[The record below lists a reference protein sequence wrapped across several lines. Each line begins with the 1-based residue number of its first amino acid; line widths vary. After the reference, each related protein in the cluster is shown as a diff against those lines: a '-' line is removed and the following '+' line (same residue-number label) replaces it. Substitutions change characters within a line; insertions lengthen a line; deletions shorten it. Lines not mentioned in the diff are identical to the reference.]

1 MNSPATATGRHH
13 ETVPRT
19 ATPASLD
26 GLITAAR
33 AGDEAAFE
41 RLIAP
46 YRGDIHALCYRMLG
60 SLHDAEDASQ
70 EALLRAWRAVGRFEG
85 RSSFRTWLHRIATNV
100 CLDEIARRP
109 KRVLPI
115 DYGPPARPGAPNPA
129 RLEAPIWLEPY
140 PDGSIEIADDAIGP
154 EARYE
159 QRETLELAFVAALQ
173 HLPPRQRAV
182 FVLRDVL
189 GLPAAAVAQML
200 SASTVSVNSALQ
212 RARDTIS
219 SRLPDHSQQEELRRL
234 GDDRLREFVSR
245 LVRAFERGQ
254 IAAIMALLAEDAVFS
269 MPPYP
274 AWYQG
279 RDRIADSWLMPQ
291 ESPTGLRFL
300 STRANGQLA
309 LGVYKL
315 DAARN
320 LYMPNCL
327 EVFGLRGELISEVTS
342 FRNPELI
349 RVFGLP
355 DKLRP

>member
-1 MNSPATATGRHH
+1 M
-13 ETVPRT
+13 RT
-19 ATPASLD
+19 AEARTSD
-26 GLITAAR
+26 DSLITAAR
-33 AGDEAAFE
+33 EGDEAAFE
-41 RLIAP
+41 GLIAP
-46 YRGDIHALCYRMLG
+46 HRGEIHSLCYRMLG

-70 EALLRAWRAVGRFEG
+70 EAFLRAWRSMGRFQG
-85 RSSFRTWLHRIATNV
+85 RSSIRTWLHRIATNV

-109 KRVLPI
+109 KRVLPV
-115 DYGPPARPGAPNPA
+115 DYGPPAAAGEADPA

-140 PDGSIEIADDAIGP
+140 PDESIQVADDAIGP

-189 GLPAAAVAQML
+189 GFPAADTARML
-200 SASTVSVNSALQ
+200 SASPPSVNSALQ
-212 RARDTIS
+212 RARETIS

-234 GDDRLREFVSR
+234 GDDRLRAFVSR
-245 LVRAFERGQ
+245 LVGAFEHGQ
-254 IAAIMALLAEDAVFS
+254 VAAILALLAEDAVFS

-279 RDRIADSWLMPQ
+279 RERIADSWLMPQ
-291 ESPTGLRFL
+291 DSPPGLRFL

-315 DAARN
+315 EAAQN
-320 LYMPNCL
+320 LYLPNCI
-327 EVFGLRGELISEVTS
+327 EVFGLRGDLISEVTS

-355 DKLRP
+355 EKLHP

>member
-1 MNSPATATGRHH
+1 M
-13 ETVPRT
+13 RT
-19 ATPASLD
+19 AETRTSEHSLVAAVGD
-26 GLITAAR
+26 G
-33 AGDEAAFE
+33 DHAAFE

-46 YRGDIHALCYRMLG
+46 HRGEIHALCYRMLG

-70 EALLRAWRAVGRFEG
+70 EAFLRAWRALGRFQG
-85 RSSFRTWLHRIATNV
+85 RSSTRTWLHRIATNV

-109 KRVLPI
+109 RRVLPV
-115 DYGPPARPGAPNPA
+115 DYGPPAGAGAPEPA
-129 RLEAPIWLEPY
+129 RLEARVWLEPY
-140 PDGSIEIADDAIGP
+140 PDESFQIADDAIGP

-159 QRETLELAFVAALQ
+159 QREALELAFVAALQ

-189 GLPAAAVAQML
+189 GFPAAAVAQML
-200 SASTVSVNSALQ
+200 SVSAVSVNSALQ
-212 RARDTIS
+212 RARETIG
-219 SRLPDHSQQEELRRL
+219 SRLPDHSQQDELRRL
-234 GDDRLREFVSR
+234 GDERLREFVSR
-245 LVRAFERGQ
+245 LVGAFERGQ
-254 IAAIMALLAEDAVFS
+254 VGAIMALLAEDAVFS

-291 ESPTGLRFL
+291 DSPTGLRFL
-300 STRANGQLA
+300 STRANRQLA

-342 FRNPELI
+342 FRDPELI

>member
-1 MNSPATATGRHH
+1 MRAA
-13 ETVPRT
+13 EAPR
-19 ATPASLD
+19 SEDRLV
-26 GLITAAR
+26 TAAR
-33 AGDEAAFE
+33 EGDEAAFE

-46 YRGDIHALCYRMLG
+46 HRGEVHALCYRMLG

-70 EALLRAWRAVGRFEG
+70 EAFLRAWRAMGRFQG
-85 RSSFRTWLHRIATNV
+85 RSSIRTWLHRVATNV

-115 DYGPPARPGAPNPA
+115 DYGPPAAAGPAEPA
-129 RLEAPIWLEPY
+129 RLEGRIWLEPY
-140 PDGSIEIADDAIGP
+140 PDESIQLTDDAIGP

-182 FVLRDVL
+182 FILRDVL
-189 GLPAAAVAQML
+189 GFSAADAARMI
-200 SASTVSVNSALQ
+200 SASPASVNSALQ
-212 RARDTIS
+212 RAREKIN
-219 SRLPDHSQQEELRRL
+219 SRLPDHSQQEQLRRL
-234 GDDRLREFVSR
+234 GDDRLRSFVSH
-245 LVRAFERGQ
+245 LMGAFERGQ
-254 IAAIMALLAEDAVFS
+254 VAAIMALLAEDAVFS

-279 RDRIADSWLMPQ
+279 RARIADSWLMPQ
-291 ESPTGLRFL
+291 DSPTGLRFL

-315 DAARN
+315 DTARN
-320 LYMPNCL
+320 AYLPNCL

-355 DKLRP
+355 EKLRP

>member
-1 MNSPATATGRHH
+1 M
-13 ETVPRT
+13 RT
-19 ATPASLD
+19 AETPMREHSLV
-26 GLITAAR
+26 AAAC
-33 AGDEAAFE
+33 AGDDAAFE

-46 YRGDIHALCYRMLG
+46 HRGEIHALCYRMLG
-60 SLHDAEDASQ
+60 SVHDAEDASQ
-70 EALLRAWRAVGRFEG
+70 EAFLRAWRAIDRFEG
-85 RSSFRTWLHRIATNV
+85 RSSIRTWLHRIAANV

-115 DYGPPARPGAPNPA
+115 DYGPPERAGGPDPA
-129 RLEAPIWLEPY
+129 RLEEPIWLEPY
-140 PDGSIEIADDAIGP
+140 PDESIQIADDAVGP

-189 GLPAAAVAQML
+189 GFPAAAVAEIL
-200 SASTVSVNSALQ
+200 SASAVSVNSALQ
-212 RARDTIS
+212 RARETIG
-219 SRLPDHSQQEELRRL
+219 SRLPDHSQQDELRRL
-234 GDDRLREFVSR
+234 GDERLREFVRR
-245 LVRAFERGQ
+245 LIGAFEGGHV
-254 IAAIMALLAEDAVFS
+254 AAIMALLAEDAVFS
-269 MPPYP
+269 MPPYL

-291 ESPTGLRFL
+291 DSPTGLRLL

-315 DAARN
+315 EETRN
-320 LYMPNCL
+320 LFVPNCL

>member
-1 MNSPATATGRHH
+1 M
-13 ETVPRT
+13 RT
-19 ATPASLD
+19 AEAPAPQD
-26 GLITAAR
+26 GLVAAAR
-33 AGDEAAFE
+33 QGQEPAFE

-46 YRGDIHALCYRMLG
+46 YRGEIHALCYRMLVRCTTRRTPRRRRCCAPG
-60 SLHDAEDASQ
+60 RRSVASRG
-70 EALLRAWRAVGRFEG
+70 A
-85 RSSFRTWLHRIATNV
+85 FRTWLHRIATNV

-109 KRVLPI
+109 RRVLPM
-115 DYGPPARPGAPNPA
+115 DYGPPAGAGPAEPA
-129 RLEAPIWLEPY
+129 RLEARIWLEPY
-140 PDGSIEIADDAIGP
+140 PSESIEIADDAIGP

-189 GLPAAAVAQML
+189 GLRAGAVAQML

-212 RARDTIS
+212 RARETIG

-234 GDDRLREFVSR
+234 GDERLREFVSR
-245 LVRAFERGQ
+245 LVGAFERGQ
-254 IAAIMALLAEDAVFS
+254 VAAIIALLAEDAVFS

-274 AWYQG
+274 AWYRG
-279 RDRIADSWLMPQ
+279 RDRIADSWLMP
-291 ESPTGLRFL
+291 EDLPTGLRFL

-315 DAARN
+315 DAAKN
-320 LYMPNCL
+320 LYIPNCL

-342 FRNPELI
+342 FRDPELI

-355 DKLRP
+355 EALRP

>member
-1 MNSPATATGRHH
+1 M
-13 ETVPRT
+13 RT
-19 ATPASLD
+19 ADTPTREHSLVA
-26 GLITAAR
+26 AAR
-33 AGDEAAFE
+33 DGDQAAFE
-41 RLIAP
+41 RLIAAH
-46 YRGDIHALCYRMLG
+46 RGEIHALCYRMLG

-70 EALLRAWRAVGRFEG
+70 EALLRAWRAIDRFEG
-85 RSSFRTWLHRIATNV
+85 RSSIRTWLHRIATNV

-115 DYGPPARPGAPNPA
+115 DYGPPERAGGPDPA
-129 RLEAPIWLEPY
+129 RLEEPIWLEPY
-140 PDGSIEIADDAIGP
+140 PDQSIQIADDAVGP

-173 HLPPRQRAV
+173 HLPPRQRVV

-189 GLPAAAVAQML
+189 GFPGGAVAEML
-200 SASTVSVNSALQ
+200 SASAAAVNSALQ
-212 RARDTIS
+212 RARETIG
-219 SRLPDHSQQEELRRL
+219 SRLPDHSQQDELRRL
-234 GDDRLREFVSR
+234 GDERLREFVSR
-245 LVRAFERGQ
+245 LVGAFERGQ
-254 IAAIMALLAEDAVFS
+254 VAAIMALLAEDAVFS

-279 RDRIADSWLMPQ
+279 RARIADSWLMPQ
-291 ESPTGLRFL
+291 DSPSGLRLL

>member
-1 MNSPATATGRHH
+1 MM
-13 ETVPRT
+13 RT
-19 ATPASLD
+19 AETPTLEHR
-26 GLITAAR
+26 LVAA
-33 AGDEAAFE
+33 ACEGDEASFE

-46 YRGDIHALCYRMLG
+46 HRGEIHALCYRMLG
-60 SLHDAEDASQ
+60 SIHDAEDASQ
-70 EALLRAWRAVGRFEG
+70 EAFLRTWRAIGRFEG
-85 RSSFRTWLHRIATNV
+85 RSSIRTWLHRIATNV

-115 DYGPPARPGAPNPA
+115 DYGPPAGAGAPDTA

-140 PDGSIEIADDAIGP
+140 PDESIQIADDAIGP

-173 HLPPRQRAV
+173 HLPARQRAV

-189 GLPAAAVAQML
+189 GFPAAAVAQML
-200 SASTVSVNSALQ
+200 SASAVSVNSALQ
-212 RARDTIS
+212 RARETIG
-219 SRLPDHSQQEELRRL
+219 SRLPDHSQQDELRRL
-234 GDDRLREFVSR
+234 GDERLREFVSR
-245 LVRAFERGQ
+245 LVGAFERGQ
-254 IAAIMALLAEDAVFS
+254 VGAIMALLAEDAVFS

-279 RDRIADSWLMPQ
+279 RDRIADSWLVP
-291 ESPTGLRFL
+291 EDSPTGLRFL

>member
-1 MNSPATATGRHH
+1 MSSPATATGRHH

-46 YRGDIHALCYRMLG
+46 HRGEIHALCYRMLG

-115 DYGPPARPGAPNPA
+115 DYGPPARSGAPNPA

-212 RARDTIS
+212 RARETIS

>member
-1 MNSPATATGRHH
+1 MR
-13 ETVPRT
+13 TVEAR
-19 ATPASLD
+19 ASEED
-26 GLITAAR
+26 VVTAAR

-46 YRGDIHALCYRMLG
+46 YRREIHALCYRMLG

-70 EALLRAWRAVGRFEG
+70 EALLRAWRAIDSFEG
-85 RSSFRTWLHRIATNV
+85 RSSIRTWLHRITTNI

-115 DYGPPARPGAPNPA
+115 DYGPPARRGAPDPA
-129 RLEAPIWLEPY
+129 RVEAPIWLEPY
-140 PDGSIEIADDAIGP
+140 PDESIQIADDAVGP
-154 EARYE
+154 EACYE

-173 HLPPRQRAV
+173 HLPPRQRAI

-189 GLPAAAVAQML
+189 GFSAAAVAEML
-200 SASTVSVNSALQ
+200 SASAVSVNSALQ
-212 RARDTIS
+212 RARETIS
-219 SRLPDHSQQEELRRL
+219 SRLPDHSQQDELRRL

-245 LVRAFERGQ
+245 LVGAFEHGQ
-254 IAAIMALLAEDAVFS
+254 VAAIVALLAEDAVFS

-279 RDRIADSWLMPQ
+279 RERVADSWLMPQ
-291 ESPTGLRFL
+291 DSPTGLRFA

-315 DAARN
+315 DAARK
-320 LYMPNCL
+320 LYMPNSL

-342 FRNPELI
+342 FRDPALV
-349 RVFGLP
+349 RAFGLP
-355 DKLRP
+355 DTLRP

>member
-1 MNSPATATGRHH
+1 MRNV
-13 ETVPRT
+13 ETLRSEQ
-19 ATPASLD
+19 SLVE
-26 GLITAAR
+26 AAR
-33 AGDEAAFE
+33 AGDGTAFE

-46 YRGDIHALCYRMLG
+46 HRGQIHALCYRMLG

-70 EALLRAWRAVGRFEG
+70 EAFLHAWRAIGRFEG
-85 RSSFRTWLHRIATNV
+85 RSSIRTWLHRIATNV

-115 DYGPPARPGAPNPA
+115 DYGPPERPRAPQPA
-129 RLEAPIWLEPY
+129 KLEAPIWLEPY
-140 PDGSIEIADDAIGP
+140 PDESIQIADDALGP

-159 QRETLELAFVAALQ
+159 QRETLELSFVAALQ
-173 HLPPRQRAV
+173 HLPARQRAV

-189 GLPAAAVAQML
+189 GFPAASVAEML
-200 SASTVSVNSALQ
+200 SVTAVSVNSALQ
-212 RARDTIS
+212 RARETIG
-219 SRLPDHSQQEELRRL
+219 SRLPDHSQQDELRRL

-245 LVRAFERGQ
+245 LVDAFERGQ
-254 IAAIMALLAEDAVFS
+254 VAAIVALLAEDAVFS

-291 ESPTGLRFL
+291 DSPTGLRFL

-342 FRNPELI
+342 FRDPELI

-355 DKLRP
+355 DKLRT

>member
-1 MNSPATATGRHH
+1 M
-13 ETVPRT
+13 
-19 ATPASLD
+19 
-26 GLITAAR
+26 
-33 AGDEAAFE
+33 
-41 RLIAP
+41 
-46 YRGDIHALCYRMLG
+46 
-60 SLHDAEDASQ
+60 
-70 EALLRAWRAVGRFEG
+70 
-85 RSSFRTWLHRIATNV
+85 
-100 CLDEIARRP
+100 
-109 KRVLPI
+109 LPI
-115 DYGPPARPGAPNPA
+115 DYGPPEGAGAPDPA
-129 RLEAPIWLEPY
+129 RLEAPIWLEPF
-140 PDGSIEIADDAIGP
+140 PDESIQIADDAVGP

-189 GLPAAAVAQML
+189 GFSAAAVAEML
-200 SASTVSVNSALQ
+200 SASAVSVNSALQ
-212 RARDTIS
+212 RARETTR
-219 SRLPDHSQQEELRRL
+219 SRLPDHSQQHELRRL

-245 LVRAFERGQ
+245 LVDAFERGQ
-254 IAAIMALLAEDAVFS
+254 VTTILALLAEDAVFS

-291 ESPTGLRFL
+291 DSPTGLRFL
-300 STRANGQLA
+300 STRASGQLA

-320 LYMPNCL
+320 LYTPNCL

-355 DKLRP
+355 DKLGP

>member
-1 MNSPATATGRHH
+1 MPTTESPSREH
-13 ETVPRT
+13 
-19 ATPASLD
+19 SLV
-26 GLITAAR
+26 AA
-33 AGDEAAFE
+33 ACHGDEAAFE

-46 YRGDIHALCYRMLG
+46 HRGEIHALCYRMLG

-70 EALLRAWRAVGRFEG
+70 EAFLRAWRAIGRFEG
-85 RSSFRTWLHRIATNV
+85 RSSIRTWLHRIATNV

-115 DYGPPARPGAPNPA
+115 DYGPPARAGAPDPA
-129 RLEAPIWLEPY
+129 KLEAPTWLEPY
-140 PDGSIEIADDAIGP
+140 PDESIQMADDAIGP

-189 GLPAAAVAQML
+189 GFSAAAVADML
-200 SASTVSVNSALQ
+200 TTSAVSVNSALQ
-212 RARDTIS
+212 RARETIS
-219 SRLPDHSQQEELRRL
+219 SRLPDHSQQDELRRL

-245 LVRAFERGQ
+245 LVGAFERGEL
-254 IAAIMALLAEDAVFS
+254 AVIMALLAEDAVFS
-269 MPPYP
+269 MPPY
-274 AWYQG
+274 AGWYQG

-291 ESPTGLRFL
+291 DSPTGLRFL

-315 DAARN
+315 DATRN
-320 LYMPNCL
+320 LYMPNCV

-349 RVFGLP
+349 RAFGLP
-355 DKLRP
+355 DQLRP